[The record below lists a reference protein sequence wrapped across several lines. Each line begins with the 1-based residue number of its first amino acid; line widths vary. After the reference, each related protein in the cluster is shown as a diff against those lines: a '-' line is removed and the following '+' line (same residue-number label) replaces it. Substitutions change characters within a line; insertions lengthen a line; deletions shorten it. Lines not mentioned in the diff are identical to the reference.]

1 MSAEG
6 GRVFVLMF
14 AVPALLVVVL
24 GYAVGHGLWGWLG
37 SLVDAA
43 AGTSL
48 ARHAE
53 VAGWITGLLL
63 LAIATRIAV
72 VLWRAWRRP
81 PG

>member
-1 MSAEG
+1 M
-6 GRVFVLMF
+6 FVMVF

-24 GYAVGHGLWGWLG
+24 GYAVGHGLWAWLG
-37 SLVDAA
+37 GSVDAA

-48 ARHAE
+48 APHAE

-63 LAIATRIAV
+63 LAVAVRVAV
-72 VLWRAWRRP
+72 VLWRARRRP